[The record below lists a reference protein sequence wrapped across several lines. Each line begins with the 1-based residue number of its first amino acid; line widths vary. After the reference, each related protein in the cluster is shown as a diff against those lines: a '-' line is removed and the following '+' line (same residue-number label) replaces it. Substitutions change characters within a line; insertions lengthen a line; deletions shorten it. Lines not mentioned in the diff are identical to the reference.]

1 MTKLTRQLLEQE
13 ARARRDLIPA
23 DYDRAF
29 CAMLDGI
36 AAPPH
41 TEERIRA
48 LLALASVTLRHGD
61 PTLVA
66 SRACCAQH
74 LLSLRSEISRPE
86 LRRRIELLFLLAWLQ
101 LGAVVERGPASIST
115 SPPLP
120 YGVALPNGVD
130 LEEIADPALREQARE
145 LAARWSEEVE
155 RFRAKQRALDEQTLL
170 ATLLRGAKSETEDD
184 AAAMKVLAAAMS
196 LAPGVPSA
204 LRKTLEDIAG

>member
-1 MTKLTRQLLEQE
+1 MPTLTRQFLEQE
-13 ARARRDLIPA
+13 AKARRDLAPA
-23 DYDRAF
+23 DYDRAL
-29 CAMLDGI
+29 CALLEEV

-48 LLALASVTLRHGD
+48 LLALVSVTLHHSD

-66 SRACCAQH
+66 SRACCAEH
-74 LLSLRSEISRPE
+74 LLSVRSQTSKAE
-86 LRRRIELLFLLAWLQ
+86 LRRHIELLFLLAWLQ
-101 LGAVVERGPASIST
+101 LGATIERGPASISST
-115 SPPLP
+115 PPLP
-120 YGVALPNGVD
+120 YGVALPNGVSW
-130 LEEIADPALREQARE
+130 EEISDPALREQARE
-145 LAARWSEEVE
+145 LAVHWSEEVE

-204 LRKTLEDIAG
+204 LRKSLEDIAR